1 MLDSRL
7 KYAVAV
13 ARIGSFTGAANAVG
27 VTQSAVTKS
36 VADLEQQLGI
46 ALFNRTSRGILVT
59 PEGRDFIDRAAR
71 LLADADDLFRERN
84 RGADPYAGLLRIG
97 LFPGSMDWLINDAAI
112 GLLKRHEGVR
122 LEIVSGNSERAV
134 QLLSRGDIDV
144 AFGLEAALAG
154 WPQFKCERIA
164 AVDIMPFVRKDHP
177 ILSET
182 AIDKQMST
190 WRDDS
195 QITRFNAASS
205 GEWVPVSPELAHLT
219 ARALALG
226 RETGGAFDVTLG
238 PILKV
243 WGFGAGA
250 SEPDRLPDA
259 DELAAAREKTGIG
272 LVEVREQPP
281 ALRKRSPDVTLDLAG
296 LAQGYTVDLLS
307 DRLDALGAKRYL
319 VELGGELYAKGN
331 KHGRSPWRIGVE
343 KPKAGTREI
352 ERVVG
357 LADAGM
363 TTSGDYR
370 DYFELDGRRFSH
382 TIDPRTGRPV
392 AHDLRA
398 VTVIAKDALMADAM
412 ATALLVMGPQAG
424 LDYANTH
431 DIAALFVSGNAP
443 AYTET
448 YSTAFE
454 PYIEDSK

>member
-1 MLDSRL
+1 MNGIFRHVSAERHIAPRSGARRWLVVVLVLVLTVSGCSGEQREPVRVSGPAQGTTYSVTVMNPPGDLDRARL
-7 KYAVAV
+7 K
-13 ARIGSFTGAANAVG
+13 AAM
-27 VTQSAVTKS
+27 
-36 VADLEQQLGI
+36 DELI
-46 ALFNRTSRGILVT
+46 AKV
-59 PEGRDFIDRAAR
+59 
-71 LLADADDLFRERN
+71 
-84 RGADPYAGLLRIG
+84 
-97 LFPGSMDWLINDAAI
+97 
-112 GLLKRHEGVR
+112 
-122 LEIVSGNSERAV
+122 
-134 QLLSRGDIDV
+134 
-144 AFGLEAALAG
+144 
-154 WPQFKCERIA
+154 
-164 AVDIMPFVRKDHP
+164 
-177 ILSET
+177 
-182 AIDKQMST
+182 DKQMST

-250 SEPDRLPDA
+250 NEPDHLPNA

-272 LVEVREQPP
+272 LVEVRDQPP

-454 PYIEDSK
+454 PYIEESK

>member
-182 AIDKQMST
+182 AIDKQMLARCDFVVPSSSEPYT
-190 WRDDS
+190 PIIRQIYEVNDQRPEDRIHMTDYFPLVRRIVAATDSVGLVASAFTSAGWFRDEFV
-195 QITRFNAASS
+195 TLPHT
-205 GEWVPVSPELAHLT
+205 GLLEPLVLAYA
-219 ARALALG
+219 ARA
-226 RETGGAFDVTLG
+226 RWPVK
-238 PILKV
+238 P
-243 WGFGAGA
+243 
-250 SEPDRLPDA
+250 
-259 DELAAAREKTGIG
+259 AARDLIAR
-272 LVEVREQPP
+272 VRQNWSSE
-281 ALRKRSPDVTLDLAG
+281 SN
-296 LAQGYTVDLLS
+296 AQ
-307 DRLDALGAKRYL
+307 K
-319 VELGGELYAKGN
+319 
-331 KHGRSPWRIGVE
+331 
-343 KPKAGTREI
+343 
-352 ERVVG
+352 
-357 LADAGM
+357 
-363 TTSGDYR
+363 
-370 DYFELDGRRFSH
+370 
-382 TIDPRTGRPV
+382 
-392 AHDLRA
+392 
-398 VTVIAKDALMADAM
+398 
-412 ATALLVMGPQAG
+412 Q
-424 LDYANTH
+424 
-431 DIAALFVSGNAP
+431 
-443 AYTET
+443 
-448 YSTAFE
+448 
-454 PYIEDSK
+454 